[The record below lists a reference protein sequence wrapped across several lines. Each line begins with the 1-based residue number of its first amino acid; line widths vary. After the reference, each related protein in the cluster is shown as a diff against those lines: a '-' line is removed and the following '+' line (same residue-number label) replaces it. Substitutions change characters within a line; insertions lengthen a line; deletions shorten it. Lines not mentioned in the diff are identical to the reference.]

1 MNWELPD
8 DQVGFRKGRGTR
20 DKIVNNPLAHR
31 KSKRIPEKQKTK
43 KPSTSA
49 LLTIPKPLTVWI
61 TTNYGKFL
69 TSWEYQTTLRASWE
83 ICMQVKKEQVELDL
97 ELQTGS
103 KLGKEY
109 IKAVYCHPAY

>member
-1 MNWELPD
+1 MWTVNF
-8 DQVGFRKGRGTR
+8 QVFKLLLEKTEE
-20 DKIVNNPLAHR
+20 
-31 KSKRIPEKQKTK
+31 PEIKFATIHWIIEKAREFQKN
-43 KPSTSA
+43 
-49 LLTIPKPLTVWI
+49 IYFCFMPKPLTVWI

-83 ICMQVKKEQVELDL
+83 ICMQVKKEQLELDL